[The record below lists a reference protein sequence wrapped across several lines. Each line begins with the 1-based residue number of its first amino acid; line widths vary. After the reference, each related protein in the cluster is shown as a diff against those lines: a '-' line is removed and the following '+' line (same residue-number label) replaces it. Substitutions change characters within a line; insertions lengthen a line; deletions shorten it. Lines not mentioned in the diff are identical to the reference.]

1 MFCRTTLAYGDM
13 NHEWIGNDWLPSL
26 GLSQYRTT
34 FMECLVDARMLD
46 HLTKKDLRVQLK
58 LVDSFHRTSLMFGIK
73 CLKLLNFDR
82 DALTDRRRFVIHS
95 FQISHFNPILASHFE
110 TVDKPG
116 ARRVTLKMCWS
127 GATTG

>member
-95 FQISHFNPILASHFE
+95 FQISILSW
-110 TVDKPG
+110 PQI
-116 ARRVTLKMCWS
+116 LKLLTNQ
-127 GATTG
+127 GGGG